1 MFARTHRVVTLDL
14 AGHGRSGRERKDWS
28 MAAFGQDVRA
38 VVEALSLKKVVLVG
52 HSMSGNVVLEAAKA
66 MPERVVGIV
75 PVDTLLDVDE
85 VTSDAEVK
93 GAIAAFRADYKATAS
108 GFMRK
113 YMFTNTTPKDLV
125 EDVVKDAMS
134 FAPRDQRGHPR
145 AELGH
150 DPRPLLKE
158 IHVPIVAVN
167 ADKFPTRLDHARQY
181 APQYDALIVKGVG
194 HYLMREDPA
203 AFNAQL
209 ARAVARVTGTAQ
221 PLAPR

>member
-1 MFARTHRVVTLDL
+1 M
-14 AGHGRSGRERKDWS
+14 
-28 MAAFGQDVRA
+28 
-38 VVEALSLKKVVLVG
+38 VG
-52 HSMSGNVVLEAAKA
+52 L
-66 MPERVVGIV
+66 V

-113 YMFTNTTPKDLV
+113 YMFTDTTPKALV
-125 EDVVKDAMS
+125 EDVVKDATS
-134 FAPRDQRGHPR
+134 FPPRSAWPSSSGPGSTIRVR
-145 AELGH
+145 CW
-150 DPRPLLKE
+150 KE

-181 APQYDALIVKGVG
+181 APQYDALIVKSMG

-209 ARAVARVTGTAQ
+209 ARAVARVTGAAQ